1 MVAAMDIASILFFAA
16 VVGVAMATP
25 GPTMVALV
33 ARVLAGGRRGN
44 AAFGAGLILGDIVWL
59 GAAVFG
65 VAAIATWLHEVMVV
79 LKWAGA
85 AYLVYLAWR
94 LWTAPAALPGAAAA
108 RPVARPWREALGG
121 LTLAVSNPKTMMFY
135 IALLPNL
142 VDMRRIDAGTFLELA
157 AVMVVVYAAVLA
169 GYILCADR
177 ARRWFVSRAVMR
189 AVNRGC
195 AALMA
200 GAAAAVAS
208 R

>member
-1 MVAAMDIASILFFAA
+1 MPVMDLASLVLFALL
-16 VVGVAMATP
+16 VGAAMATP

-44 AAFGAGLILGDIVWL
+44 LGFGAGLILGDVLWL

-65 VAAIATWLHEVMVV
+65 VAALAAWLHEVMAV
-79 LKWAGA
+79 LRWVGA
-85 AYLVYLAWR
+85 AYLAWLAVK
-94 LWTAPAALPGAAAA
+94 LWTAPVAEPDGAAA
-108 RPVARPWREALGG
+108 RPFERPWRAALGG
-121 LTLAVSNPKTMMFY
+121 LTLAISNPKTMMFY
-135 IALLPNL
+135 LALLPNL
-142 VDMRRIDAGTFLELA
+142 IDVTAVDAIAFAELV
-157 AVMVVVYAAVLA
+157 AVMSVVYSAVLA

-177 ARRWFVSRAVMR
+177 ARRWFASRRAMR
-189 AVNRGC
+189 MVNRGC